1 MISLNASKP
10 SRRAVLQGT
19 TAGLLVGFVWNG
31 KGIARAAAPSA
42 APFAPN
48 AFIRVA
54 PDNTVTVLIKHLEM
68 GQGIYTGLSTIV
80 AEEMDADW
88 SQMRAEHAPAD
99 VKLYANSGLGFQA
112 TGGSTST
119 ANSYLQLRQ
128 AGATARA
135 VLVSAAA
142 KEWNAPDADITV
154 EKGVLS
160 YKGKTATFG
169 ELAARAAA
177 LPVPANVTLK
187 DPKTFKLIGGT
198 VPRLDTGSKVDGS
211 AKYGMDHAAPN
222 MMVAVVARAPRFGGV
237 ASNFDSTTA
246 KAMPGVKAVMS
257 VPSGVA
263 VLADSFWQ
271 AQKAR
276 SALRIEWDET
286 NAEKRSTAQ
295 IFAEYKALAAKP
307 GLPARKVGDAPAAIA
322 KAKRTVTAE
331 FEFPYLAH
339 APMEPLDCTIVRQL
353 DGCEIWAGVQF
364 HTIDQGNVAAVL
376 GFKPDQVKI
385 NTMFAGGSFGRRA
398 NIQSDYLVEAAH
410 IVKGLPVGT
419 PVKVI
424 WTREDDLRGGKYRP
438 MYFHSIKAG
447 LDEQNKVVAW
457 QHTIVGQSIGKGS
470 AFESF
475 LIKDGIDGTS
485 VEGAANL
492 PYDIPN
498 IAVDL
503 HTTVAGPTVLWWRS
517 VGSTHNAYATEVFA
531 DQVAKAMGQDPLE
544 FRRAMLAKHPR
555 HLGVLNL
562 AAEKAEWTKPLGKD
576 KARGIAVAEA
586 FGTTV
591 AQVVEISRNTAG
603 QINVD
608 RVVCAVDCGVV
619 VNPDIVQAQ
628 MEGGIAFG
636 LGTILKSAITL
647 KDGLVQQSNFDT
659 YGVLRMTEMPTVEVH
674 TVRSDTAPSGVG
686 EPGVPPIGPALANA
700 MFALTGVPVTKLPMR
715 TSAAV

>member
-1 MISLNASKP
+1 MNALTVTKP
-10 SRRAVLQGT
+10 SRRSLLQGT
-19 TAGLLVGFVWNG
+19 AAGLLVGFVWNG
-31 KGIARAAAPSA
+31 GKVRGATVNTAT
-42 APFAPN
+42 FAPN
-48 AFIRVA
+48 AFIRIA
-54 PDNTVTVLIKHLEM
+54 PDNTVTVMIKHLEM
-68 GQGIYTGLSTIV
+68 GQGVYTGLSTIV
-80 AEEMDADW
+80 AEELDADW
-88 SQMRAEHAPAD
+88 AQMRAEHAPAD
-99 VKLYANSGLGFQA
+99 VKLYANTALGFQA
-112 TGGSTST
+112 TGGSTAT
-119 ANSYLQLRQ
+119 ANSYAQLRQ

-135 VLVSAAA
+135 MLVSAAA
-142 KEWNAPDADITV
+142 KEWNAPAADIKV
-154 EKGVLS
+154 ENGVIS
-160 YKGKTATFG
+160 YNAKRATFG
-169 ELAARAAA
+169 ELAAKAAA
-177 LPVPANVTLK
+177 LPVPTNVPLK
-187 DPKTFKLIGGT
+187 DPKTFKLIGGIT
-198 VPRLDTGSKVDGS
+198 PRLDTGSKIDGS
-211 AKYGMDHAAPN
+211 AKYGMDYATAN
-222 MMVAVVARAPRFGGV
+222 MMVAVVARPPRFG
-237 ASNFDSTTA
+237 ASLKSFDATTA
-246 KAMPGVKAVMS
+246 SAMPGVKAIMA

-263 VLADSFWQ
+263 VVADSFWQ

-276 SALRIEWDET
+276 SALRIDWDESA
-286 NAEKRSTAQ
+286 AEKRSTAQ
-295 IFAEYKALAAKP
+295 IFADYKALAAKP
-307 GLPARKVGDAPAAIA
+307 GVPARKEGDAAAAMA

-339 APMEPLDCTIVRQL
+339 APMEPLDCTIVRSDQ
-353 DGCEIWAGVQF
+353 GCEIWAGVQF

-376 GFKPDQVKI
+376 GFKPDQIKI

-410 IVKGLPVGT
+410 IAKGLPVGT

-475 LIKDGIDGTS
+475 LIKDGIDNTS
-485 VEGAANL
+485 VEGAANV

-503 HTTVAGPTVLWWRS
+503 HTTTAGPTVLWWRS
-517 VGSTHNAYATEVFA
+517 VGSTHNSYATEVFA
-531 DQVAKAMGQDPLE
+531 DQVAKAAGQDPLE

-555 HLGVLNL
+555 HLAVVNL
-562 AAEKAEWTKPLGKD
+562 VAEKAEWTKPLGKD
-576 KARGIAVAEA
+576 QARGMAVAEA

-591 AQVVEISRNTAG
+591 AQVVEVSRTASG
-603 QINVD
+603 QIKVD
-608 RVVCAVDCGVV
+608 RVVCAVDCGTVI
-619 VNPDIVQAQ
+619 NPDIVKAQ

-659 YGVLRMTEMPTVEVH
+659 YGVLRMDEMPIVEVH
-674 TVRSDTAPSGVG
+674 TVASDAAPSGVG

-700 MFALTGVPVTKLPMR
+700 IFALTGKPVTKLPMR
-715 TSAAV
+715 SSVAV